1 MKIDIK
7 KRPQKETFIKE
18 LQKEMKSLGILN
30 IEAEGELSPEL
41 LKDAVDAVKETNL
54 DFKALANQGFC

>member
-1 MKIDIK
+1 MSVN
-7 KRPQKETFIKE
+7 IKE

-30 IEAEGELSPEL
+30 IEADGELSPEL

-54 DFKALANQGFC
+54 DFKDLAEKSKAMAAAAR